1 MTVSEYVN
9 KTMAS
14 VPGFGIQATGQEY
27 DPGKGDWII
36 TLSDG
41 RRMYSNSPE
50 FKELKSTGLVH
61 MDTKY
66 KTTQVQ
72 SGKLNPELQRF
83 IDLEKENS
91 FSEFLRRRDR
101 LGQNYSQD
109 PSNAPQSYKDDYDA
123 EMNRKWAA
131 DFIERNPRNQDENR
145 GQYLDRITKGLDQ
158 SIVDNLY
165 RNLPEKE
172 GTTYWEDSKRGINY
186 LADALPGQN
195 VEDYILNDTSLSQRE
210 KQERLQDLKNNPN
223 LSRVM
228 GGLETLSALSVPVE
242 FVTAAGREDYSIE
255 DAAGGVKNDTPLS
268 TKFMLDPLNLM
279 GFGIEGA
286 ALKGV
291 RGARYLKG
299 VDEAAG
305 VVRYGDEVWDT
316 SRVLNEAKVADKQFD
331 LYSGL
336 SRARESKS
344 KYIRENIKNW
354 LQEYKEGKIS
364 LEEYQKLTEVP
375 NSFVNFKSLTSA
387 AKNKGNALRTNQEE
401 IVKNFNDFNNKTY
414 TGGSNNLG
422 VTPIGDNY
430 IVRHSDKGYGD
441 HANDMLIMSQG
452 IDNPRVMRTVQ
463 VGEDN
468 LGRTHQVQQRAS
480 GVTLDKLTQEQI
492 DQIPLDHYKQLEAD
506 LNYLR
511 ERNIG
516 IDPSKG
522 DNFFYDKDKGFQ
534 FIDLS
539 RSENPSN
546 SMDNIFSTL
555 KSDDGLIFN
564 PNKSPN
570 VAQKPSENGLVNFS
584 KISSPTDEA
593 RTVNNIR
600 LYGNTLNEQLDHL
613 KEIAKFELESSNKVK
628 SGYERIIKDLNRNP
642 EAATKKI
649 NAYLNNSDEVP
660 YTKEEIINILS
671 ERADTNLNQ
680 QAYDKLSNTIKNVES
695 LYGLDKKSKLPN
707 WLTFPKKKKIEITK
721 DNDFESYIDN
731 YYTDERPET
740 AYRADGGVRL
750 GRVNDD
756 EAVDHEIG
764 HDIGFLFGREKNGM
778 SKFDDFVEKADSNN
792 IIQNVYD
799 DFPITGADTSHVGIK
814 KGKDEAIESFRNYL
828 TQDYNI
834 WNRKVPDNPEAGR
847 YIFGNDK
854 RVVEPSAYLGQVK
867 GFAQRN
873 KIINSRTAVFDE
885 KTLNS
890 VYDKTYKNN
899 SHTYYTL
906 RALESVLGR
915 EKLLQ
920 SFNQFYTPAAIV
932 GTGAAVAGASSYRN
946 GGEVSLEDYV
956 NSTLSKYIQ

>member
-36 TLSDG
+36 TLSNG

-66 KTTQVQ
+66 KTTHVQ

-91 FSEFLRRRDR
+91 FSEFLKRRDR

-109 PSNAPQSYKDDYDA
+109 PSNAPQSYKDDYDV

-195 VEDYILNDTSLSQRE
+195 IEDYILRDPSLSQRE
-210 KQERLQDLKNNPN
+210 KQERLQNLKNNPN

-242 FVTAAGREDYSIE
+242 FVTAAGREDYSLE

-286 ALKGV
+286 ALKGI

-414 TGGSNNLG
+414 TGGGNNLG

-546 SMDNIFSTL
+546 AMDNIFSTL

-570 VAQKPSENGLVNFS
+570 TIQTPSFKSDIDWGKWNPEIPNNKPLLEEYHQIEKAAKLKANGNPIWWGNDDGSMYLGPRERWIQEQSINF
-584 KISSPTDEA
+584 KKAYPDGFEVTNRGIH
-593 RTVNNIR
+593 NNK
-600 LYGNTLNEQLDHL
+600 LNGEQ
-613 KEIAKFELESSNKVK
+613 IAKNYPKGRGIFGGDPLTAHNYSKNGKPMTNMQDTDGVYQLYYPK
-628 SGYERIIKDLNRNP
+628 TK
-642 EAATKKI
+642 EAITIDAKGR
-649 NAYLNNSDEVP
+649 SWREVP
-660 YTKEEIINILS
+660 TEGLKGVPNEKTDLANVT
-671 ERADTNLNQ
+671 RADTDDIATWLELNN
-680 QAYDKLSNTIKNVES
+680 KPSVKIKNVFDGVDAKYVDIINHKPGNYLKSSYGNNGMFDLNNPDIFKGLAIPISSIMGYNILNNGEEPDNVKFQKGGMVS
-695 LYGLDKKSKLPN
+695 NLKNQLNKFSKRYTGEDFFNYFEKNNITHPGLDELRGN
-707 WLTFPKKKKIEITK
+707 L
-721 DNDFESYIDN
+721 
-731 YYTDERPET
+731 
-740 AYRADGGVRL
+740 
-750 GRVNDD
+750 
-756 EAVDHEIG
+756 
-764 HDIGFLFGREKNGM
+764 
-778 SKFDDFVEKADSNN
+778 KFRD
-792 IIQNVYD
+792 
-799 DFPITGADTSHVGIK
+799 
-814 KGKDEAIESFRNYL
+814 
-828 TQDYNI
+828 
-834 WNRKVPDNPEAGR
+834 
-847 YIFGNDK
+847 
-854 RVVEPSAYLGQVK
+854 
-867 GFAQRN
+867 
-873 KIINSRTAVFDE
+873 
-885 KTLNS
+885 
-890 VYDKTYKNN
+890 
-899 SHTYYTL
+899 
-906 RALESVLGR
+906 
-915 EKLLQ
+915 
-920 SFNQFYTPAAIV
+920 
-932 GTGAAVAGASSYRN
+932 

>member
-91 FSEFLRRRDR
+91 FSEFLKRRDR

-195 VEDYILNDTSLSQRE
+195 IEDYILKDPSLSQRE

-279 GFGIEGA
+279 GLGIEGA

-305 VVRYGDEVWDT
+305 VVRYGDEVLDT
-316 SRVLNEAKVADKQFD
+316 SRAFNT
-331 LYSGL
+331 
-336 SRARESKS
+336 
-344 KYIRENIKNW
+344 I
-354 LQEYKEGKIS
+354 
-364 LEEYQKLTEVP
+364 QK
-375 NSFVNFKSLTSA
+375 A
-387 AKNKGNALRTNQEE
+387 
-401 IVKNFNDFNNKTY
+401 
-414 TGGSNNLG
+414 
-422 VTPIGDNY
+422 
-430 IVRHSDKGYGD
+430 
-441 HANDMLIMSQG
+441 
-452 IDNPRVMRTVQ
+452 
-463 VGEDN
+463 
-468 LGRTHQVQQRAS
+468 
-480 GVTLDKLTQEQI
+480 
-492 DQIPLDHYKQLEAD
+492 
-506 LNYLR
+506 
-511 ERNIG
+511 
-516 IDPSKG
+516 
-522 DNFFYDKDKGFQ
+522 
-534 FIDLS
+534 
-539 RSENPSN
+539 
-546 SMDNIFSTL
+546 
-555 KSDDGLIFN
+555 
-564 PNKSPN
+564 
-570 VAQKPSENGLVNFS
+570 SENGLVNLS

-613 KEIAKFELESSNKVK
+613 NEIAKFELESSNKVK
-628 SGYERIIKDLNRNP
+628 SGYERIVKDLNTNP

-671 ERADTNLNQ
+671 KRADTNLNQ

-756 EAVDHEIG
+756 EAVDDDISSFKSDIDWGKWNPEIPNNKPLLEEYHQIEKAAKLKANG
-764 HDIGFLFGREKNGM
+764 NPIWWGNDDGSMYLGPRERWIQEQSINFKKAYPDGFEVTNRGIHNNKLNGEQIAKNYPKGRGIFGGDPLTAHNYSKNGKPMTNMQDTDGVYQLYYPKTKEAITIDAKGRSWREVPTEGLKGVPNEKTDLANVTRADTDDIATWLELNNKPSVKIKNVFDGVDAKYVDIINHKPGNYLKSSYGNNGMFDLNNPDIFKGLAIPISSIMGYNILNNGEEPDNVKFQKGGMVSNLKNQLNKFSKIYTGEDFFNYFEKNNITHPGLDELRGNL
-778 SKFDDFVEKADSNN
+778 KFRD
-792 IIQNVYD
+792 
-799 DFPITGADTSHVGIK
+799 
-814 KGKDEAIESFRNYL
+814 
-828 TQDYNI
+828 
-834 WNRKVPDNPEAGR
+834 
-847 YIFGNDK
+847 
-854 RVVEPSAYLGQVK
+854 
-867 GFAQRN
+867 
-873 KIINSRTAVFDE
+873 
-885 KTLNS
+885 
-890 VYDKTYKNN
+890 
-899 SHTYYTL
+899 
-906 RALESVLGR
+906 
-915 EKLLQ
+915 
-920 SFNQFYTPAAIV
+920 
-932 GTGAAVAGASSYRN
+932 